1 MWNVLKIVE
10 RMNKRAVHCGIGNK
24 HSKLMADE
32 HSHVSSI
39 PFVVIS
45 NIFTLLKN
53 ICVNGD
59 LNEQMVTFH
68 VFS

>member
-1 MWNVLKIVE
+1 MLLKIIE

-24 HSKLMADE
+24 YSKFMADE

-53 ICVNGD
+53 IWVNGD
-59 LNEQMVTFH
+59 LNERMVTFH